1 MCRRYGLLIAS
12 LSLLVLLGGCESKN
26 IENEAKRKEKE
37 RLEQQQ
43 KQEEAEKQKKQE
55 EEKRKKEEEERQ
67 KREEEERKKQEEEQK
82 KAEEK
87 RKADEKRRLK
97 LQRIAGIYNGFLI
110 REGERMNKTFEL
122 KVSENKETW
131 SLSIVGYGAYNDLT
145 LTTEE
150 EDKLVF
156 YKIFHYP
163 YTPSETVT
171 CYCTLS
177 TKSVRITSTGGNGSP
192 WEFEGTRQ

>member
-1 MCRRYGLLIAS
+1 MHRWSYCVILILLS
-12 LSLLVLLGGCESKN
+12 LLGGCESKN
-26 IENEAKRKEKE
+26 IENEAKEKEKE
-37 RLEQQQ
+37 RLEQQ
-43 KQEEAEKQKKQE
+43 
-55 EEKRKKEEEERQ
+55 
-67 KREEEERKKQEEEQK
+67 

-97 LQRIAGIYNGFLI
+97 LQKIAGIYNGFLI

-131 SLSIVGYGAYNDLT
+131 SLSIVDYGAYNLT

-163 YTPSETVT
+163 YTPRETVT

-177 TKSVRITSTGGNGSP
+177 TKSVRITSTGGNGRP